1 MNPYNGIEAKKIQVG
16 RMFDSIAPYY
26 DKLNDLLSFS
36 LHRYWRK
43 RFIKRVTR
51 KVPDTLLDIAT
62 GTGNIAI
69 SLGSKMKNTKIVG
82 IDISNE
88 MLNIAREKVISN
100 ALQNRV
106 KLIYG
111 DAETLPFDKLSFDAV
126 TIVFGIRNFQNIP
139 LALKE
144 TYETLKV
151 DGELYIMEFSKP
163 RNKIFGVIYRL
174 YFLNILPMI
183 GSIISKDDKAY
194 KYLPQSVYEFDDNI
208 EILDIMKDA
217 GFKSCQMQ
225 SLSNGIAYIYTGIK

>member
-1 MNPYNGIEAKKIQVG
+1 
-16 RMFDSIAPYY
+16 MFDSIAPYY